1 MTIRP
6 GTEGDLEVIEE
17 LIRALAEYERLSDEV
32 VMDAALLRRNL
43 FGERRFAEVLI
54 AEEDGIP
61 AGFAL
66 FFHNFSTFV
75 GRPGIY
81 LEDLFVKPEHRG
93 KGYGKALLRRLAEI
107 AIERECGRLEWAVLD
122 WNQPAIGFYRGLG
135 ARPNEEWTVYR
146 LAGAALRTLAEGPT
160 EIT

>member
-6 GTEGDLEVIEE
+6 GTEADLEVIEQ

-32 VMDAALLRRNL
+32 VMDSALLRRNL
-43 FGERRFAEVLI
+43 FGEHPFAEVLI
-54 AEEDGIP
+54 AEEGGVP

-93 KGYGKALLRRLAEI
+93 KGYGKALLARLAKI
-107 AIERECGRLEWAVLD
+107 AVDRECGRLEWAVLD
-122 WNQPAIGFYRGLG
+122 WNQPPSASTRGSALAPTTSG
-135 ARPNEEWTVYR
+135 PSTDWPAR
-146 LAGAALRTLAEGPT
+146 L
-160 EIT
+160 

>member
-6 GTEGDLEVIEE
+6 GTEADLEVIEE
-17 LIRALAEYERLSDEV
+17 LIRALADYERLSDEV

-43 FGERRFAEVLI
+43 FGEHPFAEVLI
-54 AEEDGIP
+54 AEEGDVP

-93 KGYGKALLRRLAEI
+93 KGYGKALLARLAKI
-107 AIERECGRLEWAVLD
+107 AVDRECGRLEWAVLD
-122 WNQPAIGFYRGLG
+122 WNRPAIGFYQGLG
-135 ARPNEEWTVYR
+135 ARPNDEWTVYR
-146 LAGAALRTLAEGPT
+146 LAGAALTALAESPT